1 MGPGGIMQF
10 VVVKRLQD
18 LPADYNGT
26 YVVPDNWND
35 YGFVTLYKLGIKRR
49 GRGPKSIG
57 GVRIGHLEMGSGQN
71 DDFLRTE
78 ERLPRRFES
87 LGEDYFS
94 LGVDDTY
101 YDSLSKLNAND
112 RVSILTAL
120 RDVAYDY
127 SSDFIERVWGLRV
140 FTESLMRDV
149 RHPRAELER
158 LHLIAHGRDRV
169 VDFQWD
175 YAPPIPEGSD
185 YEPPTLSFRASPA
198 SLPPSNVHV
207 LIGRNGVGKTSMMRA
222 MADGVASGSIEVTQS
237 AAHTAQVTPNVVLV
251 SFSAFDDLLHHP
263 DAPARFAYIGLRDGE
278 EPQRLKTS
286 EDLSA
291 EFAKSLA
298 TARIGARR
306 SRWEQILATLS
317 YPESGFLDDHE
328 GDIEDL
334 LSEGSNRRFE
344 AAAVR
349 LFAPLSSG
357 HKIALLT
364 LTRLVQ
370 EVTERTVVFM
380 DEPEAHLQP
389 PLLSAFIRALSAFL
403 SDVNGMAVVA
413 THSPVVLQEVPKSC
427 VYKMRRYGNVLKA
440 ERPLMETYGENVS
453 TLTHEAFGLESTAT
467 GFYAA
472 LAKEVDEG
480 RSYQEILAGFESLG
494 SEARGLLRVLTS
506 RLDVRTS

>member
-1 MGPGGIMQF
+1 MRF
-10 VVVKRLQD
+10 VVVERPRD
-18 LPADYNGT
+18 LPADYSGA
-26 YVVPDNWND
+26 YLVPDNWND
-35 YGFVTLYKLGIKRR
+35 YGFVTLYKLSIKFR
-49 GRGPKSIG
+49 GKGSKVIG
-57 GVRIGHLEMGSGQN
+57 GVRIGHFDMGSDRN
-71 DDFLRTE
+71 EDFFRTD
-78 ERLPRRFES
+78 ERLPRRFEGLS
-87 LGEDYFS
+87 EDYFS
-94 LGVDDTY
+94 LGLDDKY
-101 YDSLSKLNAND
+101 YESLSKLSDND
-112 RVSILTAL
+112 RISILTAL

-127 SSDFIERVWGLRV
+127 STDLVERVWHMRV
-140 FTESLMRDV
+140 FTDSLMRDV
-149 RHPRAELER
+149 RHPGPELER
-158 LHLIAHGRDRV
+158 LHLIARGRARV

-175 YAPPIPEGSD
+175 YTPSIPEGSG

-198 SLPPSNVHV
+198 SLPPSNVHA

-222 MADGVASGSIEVTQS
+222 MADGVATGTIEVTQFT
-237 AAHTAQVTPNVVLV
+237 ARTAQLTPNVVLV

-263 DAPARFAYIGLRDGE
+263 DAPARFAYIGLRDSE

-286 EDLSA
+286 EDLSE

-317 YPESGFLDDHE
+317 YPESGFLDDYA
-328 GDIEDL
+328 GDIDDL
-334 LSEGSNRRFE
+334 LSEGSDRRFN

-357 HKIALLT
+357 HKIALLA

-370 EVTERTVVFM
+370 EVTERTVVFI

-389 PLLSAFIRALSAFL
+389 PLLSAFIHALSDFL
-403 SDVNGMAVVA
+403 SEVNGMAVVA

-427 VYKMRRYGNVLKA
+427 VYKLRRYGNVLTA

-453 TLTHEAFGLESTAT
+453 ALTHEAFGLESTAT

-472 LAKEVDEG
+472 LAKEVDGG

-506 RLDVRTS
+506 RRDGRTS

>member
-1 MGPGGIMQF
+1 MQF
-10 VVVKRLQD
+10 VVVKRLRD
-18 LPADYNGT
+18 LPADYSGA
-26 YVVPDNWND
+26 YLVPDSWND
-35 YGFVTLYKLGIKRR
+35 YGFVTLFKLGIKRR
-49 GRGPKSIG
+49 GRDAKSIG
-57 GVRIGHLEMGSGQN
+57 GVRIGHLDMGSGHH
-71 DDFLRTE
+71 DEFFRTE
-78 ERLPRRFES
+78 ERLPSRFEW
-87 LGEDYFS
+87 LDEDYFS
-94 LGVDDTY
+94 LGLDDTY
-101 YDSLSKLNAND
+101 YESLRKLGDHD
-112 RVSILTAL
+112 RTSILTAL

-127 SSDFIERVWGLRV
+127 SVDFVERVWHLRV
-140 FTESLMRDV
+140 FTDSLMRDV

-158 LHLIAHGRDRV
+158 LHLIARGRDRV
-169 VDFQWD
+169 VDFQWE
-175 YAPPIPEGSD
+175 YAPPLPEGSG

-198 SLPPSNVHV
+198 SLPPSNVHA

-222 MADGVASGSIEVTQS
+222 MAEGVASGSIEVTQL
-237 AAHTAQVTPNVVLV
+237 AARAAKATPNVVLV
-251 SFSAFDDLLHHP
+251 SFSAFDELFHHP
-263 DAPARFAYIGLRDGE
+263 DAGFAYIGLRDDE

-291 EFAKSLA
+291 EFAESLA

-317 YPESGFLDDHE
+317 YPESGFLEDYTGDLEELLHE
-328 GDIEDL
+328 GSD
-334 LSEGSNRRFE
+334 RRFR
-344 AAAVR
+344 AAAIR

-389 PLLSAFIRALSAFL
+389 PLLSAFIRALSDFL

-427 VYKMRRYGNVLKA
+427 VYKLRRYGNIVKA

-480 RSYQEILAGFESLG
+480 RSYQEILADFESLG

-506 RLDVRTS
+506 RHHRRTS

>member
-1 MGPGGIMQF
+1 MQF
-10 VVVKRLQD
+10 VVVERLRD
-18 LPADYNGT
+18 LPADYSGA
-26 YVVPDNWND
+26 YLVPDSWND
-35 YGFVTLYKLGIKRR
+35 YGFVTLYKLGIKHRR
-49 GRGPKSIG
+49 RAAKSIG
-57 GVRIGHLEMGSGQN
+57 GVRIGHLEMGSGRH
-71 DDFLRTE
+71 DDFRRTE

-94 LGVDDTY
+94 LGIDDTY
-101 YDSLSKLNAND
+101 YESLRKLGTYD
-112 RVSILTAL
+112 RTSILTAL

-127 SSDFIERVWGLRV
+127 SPDFVERVWDLRV
-140 FTESLMRDV
+140 FTDSLMRDV

-158 LHLIAHGRDRV
+158 LHLIARGRDRV

-175 YAPPIPEGSD
+175 YVPPLPEGSG

-198 SLPPSNVHV
+198 SLPPSNVHA
-207 LIGRNGVGKTSMMRA
+207 LIGRNGVGKTTMMRA
-222 MADGVASGSIEVTQS
+222 MADGVASGSIEVTQL
-237 AAHTAQVTPNVVLV
+237 AARAAQVTPNVVLV
-251 SFSAFDDLLHHP
+251 SFSAFDELLHHP
-263 DAPARFAYIGLRDGE
+263 DAPAGFAYIGLRDGE

-291 EFAKSLA
+291 EFAESLA

-306 SRWEQILATLS
+306 SRWEQVLATLS
-317 YPESGFLDDHE
+317 YPESGFLDDYA
-328 GDIEDL
+328 GDLEDL
-334 LSEGSNRRFE
+334 LSEGSDRRFK

-389 PLLSAFIRALSAFL
+389 PLLSAFIRALSDFL

-427 VYKMRRYGNVLKA
+427 VYKLRRYGNVLKA

-453 TLTHEAFGLESTAT
+453 ALTHEAFGLESTAT

-506 RLDVRTS
+506 RPHGRTS